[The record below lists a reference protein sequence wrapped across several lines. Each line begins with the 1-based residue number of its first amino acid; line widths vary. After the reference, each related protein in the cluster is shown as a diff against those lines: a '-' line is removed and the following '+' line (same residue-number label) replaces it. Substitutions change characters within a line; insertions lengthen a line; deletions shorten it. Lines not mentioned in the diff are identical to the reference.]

1 MRNLLLSSLIAIF
14 LSACTFGHYGRLKK
28 TYLGYNVLIYQPKPI
43 FGDNFNSFLF
53 KTNLAVYGKDF
64 SGLLVTKQMSPQDY
78 RVIFTTELGMKL
90 FDFEFKDTAFTL
102 HYCVPQFNKP
112 KLLKVIQKDIETLL
126 MNGIKD
132 KKFDYFFDSKDTCIV
147 SRLNEDSF
155 QNYYF
160 VEKDSQHLVKI
171 EHAKKRRKKT
181 TFTLSNYQNDFPG
194 NILIQ
199 HHNIKLKIELNL
211 LKKSVNGL
219 IGLIKGIS
227 LNT

>member
-1 MRNLLLSSLIAIF
+1 MKNLLLSSFIAILF
-14 LSACTFGHYGRLKK
+14 SACHFGHYKQLNKVDSA
-28 TYLGYNVLIYQPKPI
+28 NPAHPKSI

-53 KTNLAVYGKDF
+53 KTNIAVYGKYY

-126 MNGIKD
+126 MNDVNSKTIE
-132 KKFDYFFDSKDTCIV
+132 YFSDSKMLYSIHKTKNGKMD
-147 SRLNEDSF
+147 
-155 QNYYF
+155 NYYF
-160 VEKDSQHLVKI
+160 TEKSTSYLIKI

-199 HHNIKLKIELNL
+199 HHDIKLKIELNL
-211 LKKSVNGL
+211 LKK
-219 IGLIKGIS
+219 
-227 LNT
+227 

>member
-1 MRNLLLSSLIAIF
+1 MKNLLLSSFIAILF
-14 LSACTFGHYGRLKK
+14 SACNFGHYGRLTKAP
-28 TYLGYNVLIYQPKPI
+28 TESISLKPI

-53 KTNLAVYGKDF
+53 KTNITVYGKDY

-126 MNGIKD
+126 MND
-132 KKFDYFFDSKDTCIV
+132 LNKKIFEYFTDSKMLYSIHKTKNGKLD
-147 SRLNEDSF
+147 
-155 QNYYF
+155 NYYF
-160 VEKDSQHLVKI
+160 TEKSTAHLVKI

-181 TFTLSNYQNDFPG
+181 TFTLSNYQNDFPS

-199 HHNIKLKIELNL
+199 HHDIKLKIELNL
-211 LKKSVNGL
+211 LKK
-219 IGLIKGIS
+219 
-227 LNT
+227 

>member
-1 MRNLLLSSLIAIF
+1 MKNLLLSSFIAILF
-14 LSACTFGHYGRLKK
+14 SGCHFGHYGRLKEINECYYSATK
-28 TYLGYNVLIYQPKPI
+28 LKPL

-53 KTNLAVYGKDF
+53 KTNITVYGKDY

-90 FDFEFKDTAFTL
+90 FDFEFKDTSFTL

-126 MNGIKD
+126 MND
-132 KKFDYFFDSKDTCIV
+132 LNKKTFQKLNDSKMLYSIHKTDNGK
-147 SRLNEDSF
+147 LD
-155 QNYYF
+155 NYYYA
-160 VEKDSQHLVKI
+160 ENSTGHLVKI

-181 TFTLSNYQNDFPG
+181 TFTLSNYQNDFPS

-199 HHNIKLKIELNL
+199 HHDIKLKIELNL
-211 LKKSVNGL
+211 LKK
-219 IGLIKGIS
+219 
-227 LNT
+227 

>member
-1 MRNLLLSSLIAIF
+1 MKNLLLSSFIAILF
-14 LSACTFGHYGRLKK
+14 SACHFGHYGRLTK
-28 TYLGYNVLIYQPKPI
+28 TTTSSTTLKPI

-53 KTNLAVYGKDF
+53 KTNITVYGKDY

-90 FDFEFKDTAFTL
+90 FDFEFKDTSFTL

-126 MNGIKD
+126 MND
-132 KKFDYFFDSKDTCIV
+132 LNKKSFEYFTDSKMLYSVHKAKNGKLD
-147 SRLNEDSF
+147 
-155 QNYYF
+155 NYYF
-160 VEKDSQHLVKI
+160 TEKAPAHLVKI

-199 HHNIKLKIELNL
+199 HHDIKLKIELNL
-211 LKKSVNGL
+211 LKK
-219 IGLIKGIS
+219 
-227 LNT
+227 